1 MKIQQRYLKDQDYE
15 RKIFVDMDSDDVYRR
30 ICIGFAWPYL
40 NKPGFICVMA
50 EEDKRDFS
58 IPYGPRHLRI
68 LAEHEADCIENLSR
82 HLQKFTEDFCQKHII
97 GNDKNP
103 LCEIMEQYQEKHA
116 RLYISR
122 PSQDELDLTVFV
134 QLIQKRTRGV
144 KTLHFQEESCLPGCL
159 TNLHTDDLENRLL
172 EQYPALCALGLCLS
186 EMEFSKGSE
195 WSDRWSR
202 RSRSSPTSGWAA

>member
-1 MKIQQRYLKDQDYE
+1 M
-15 RKIFVDMDSDDVYRR
+15 ST
-30 ICIGFAWPYL
+30 
-40 NKPGFICVMA
+40 
-50 EEDKRDFS
+50 
-58 IPYGPRHLRI
+58 HLRI
-68 LAEHEADCIENLSR
+68 LAEHEADDIENLSR

-103 LCEIMEQYQEKHA
+103 LCEIMEKHQEKHA

-122 PSQDELDLTVFV
+122 PYQDNLDLTVFV

-144 KTLHFQEESCLPGCL
+144 KTLHFQEESCLPGYL

-186 EMEFSKGSE
+186 EIEFSKGSE

-202 RSRSSPTSGWAA
+202 RSRSSPVSGWAV

>member
-1 MKIQQRYLKDQDYE
+1 MKIQRRYLKDQDYE
-15 RKIFVDMDSDDVYRR
+15 RKIFVDLDSDDAYRR

-50 EEDKRDFS
+50 EEDNRDFS

-68 LAEHEADCIENLSR
+68 LAEHETDDIENLSR

-103 LCEIMEQYQEKHA
+103 LCEVMERYQDKHA
-116 RLYISR
+116 RLYIRR
-122 PSQDELDLTVFV
+122 PYQDEIDLTVFV
-134 QLIQKRTRGV
+134 QLIQKRTRNV
-144 KTLHFQEESCLPGCL
+144 KTLHFQEESSLPGYL

-186 EMEFSKGSE
+186 EMEFNRAAERNNSL
-195 WSDRWSR
+195 SR
-202 RSRSSPTSGWAA
+202 RSRSSPPSGWAV

>member
-1 MKIQQRYLKDQDYE
+1 MKIQQKYLKDQDYE
-15 RKIFVDMDSDDVYRR
+15 MKIFVDLDSDDVYRR

-58 IPYGPRHLRI
+58 ITYGPRHLRI
-68 LAEHEADCIENLSR
+68 LAEHEADDIENLSR
-82 HLQKFTEDFCQKHII
+82 HLQKFTEDFCQQHII

-103 LCEIMEQYQEKHA
+103 LREIMEQYQEKHA
-116 RLYISR
+116 RLSISR
-122 PSQDELDLTVFV
+122 PYHAELDLTVFV

-144 KTLHFQEESCLPGCL
+144 KTLHFQEESCLPGYL

-186 EMEFSKGSE
+186 EMEFSRGPE

-202 RSRSSPTSGWAA
+202 RSRSAPTSGWAA